1 MRQMQGG
8 GSGEGGPMSFGRS
21 RARMLTEDQVKV
33 TFADVA
39 GVEEAKEEVEELVEF
54 LKDPCKIPK
63 IRRQN
68 SLWCII
74 SWRARNR

>member
-8 GSGEGGPMSFGRS
+8 VVVGGPMSFGRS

-39 GVEEAKEEVEELVEF
+39 GIEEAKEEVT
-54 LKDPCKIPK
+54 
-63 IRRQN
+63 R
-68 SLWCII
+68 I
-74 SWRARNR
+74 S